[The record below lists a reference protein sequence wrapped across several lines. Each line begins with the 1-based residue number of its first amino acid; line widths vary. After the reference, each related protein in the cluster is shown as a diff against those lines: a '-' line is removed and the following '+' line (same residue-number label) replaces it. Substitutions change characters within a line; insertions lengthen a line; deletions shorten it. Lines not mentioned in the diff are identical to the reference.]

1 MSPCLQPVPSPRSR
15 SRSVEWRSTSDPAAP
30 ALPVAALILLVL
42 LLLGLGGCADNAPFR
57 VTEASASVDCRA
69 DEAGRLLEP
78 ACRTMT
84 VEVSHDQYNLM
95 FVEFDDQGLQFP
107 DKPFGEAAAFQI
119 TDAMKRLNALAA
131 DHGKLTIFVYVHGWR
146 HNAAHDDD
154 DVRNFRKL
162 LHDSALIEQSRGTGH
177 RVVGIYVGWRGLSA
191 RFAPFRELS
200 FWTRKNA
207 ALHVAQGSARELFA
221 RLRGF
226 RCAQSR
232 RNGAADCNDQDA
244 FDRSNVR
251 LFMIG
256 HSFGALVLYNAVAG
270 SLVEAMTRA
279 HDGGVRGAPTPRFA
293 DMVVLLNPAFE
304 ATRYTPLHRIAT
316 LGPPATA
323 EPPLMIAITGSA
335 DDATRVFFP
344 IGRTLNS
351 LFQRTVNDEEE
362 RANTNTIGHMPLY
375 LTHTLV
381 GPGPGSRPY
390 CPQWVAAVGDG
401 DRLPD
406 EQLKANVEAEQ
417 ANADEYQRTFGRA
430 SRRERGWSRTF
441 CSGAVLMH
449 NGAHDPHSV
458 LWNVIADNNVI
469 RDHSDVDG
477 PVLWGVLRQLYLD
490 LGTYK
495 GERAQ
500 PYIRGRWRD
509 QSR

>member
-1 MSPCLQPVPSPRSR
+1 M
-15 SRSVEWRSTSDPAAP
+15 AAR
-30 ALPVAALILLVL
+30 VL
-42 LLLGLGGCADNAPFR
+42 LAWLVVWLGGCAGNAPFR
-57 VTEASASVDCRA
+57 VTTADPAVDCRA
-69 DEAGRLLEP
+69 DAAGRLLEA
-78 ACRTMT
+78 ACRTVT
-84 VEVSHDQYNLM
+84 VEVSRDQYDLM
-95 FVEFDDQGLQFP
+95 YVEFDDQGLQFP
-107 DKPFGEAAAFQI
+107 EDPFGTPAAFQI
-119 TDAMKRLNALAA
+119 TEAMKRLNALVAERR
-131 DHGKLTIFVYVHGWR
+131 KLTIFVYVHGWH
-146 HNAAHDDD
+146 HNAAHDDG

-162 LHDSALIEQSRGTGH
+162 LHDSALIEHSRGTDH

-191 RFAPFRELS
+191 RFPPFRELS

-232 RNGAADCNDQDA
+232 RNGATDCNDQDG

-251 LFMIG
+251 LFMVG
-256 HSFGALVLYNAVAG
+256 HSFGALVLFNAVAG
-270 SLVEAMTRA
+270 SLVESMTRA
-279 HDGGVRGAPTPRFA
+279 HDGGAPGAPTPRFA

-316 LGPPATA
+316 LGAPATA

-335 DDATRVFFP
+335 DDATRIFFP
-344 IGRTLNS
+344 IGRTINS
-351 LFQRTVNDEEE
+351 VFQRTVNAEEE
-362 RANTNTIGHMPLY
+362 QANTNTIGHMSDY
-375 LTHTLV
+375 LTHTLT
-381 GPGPGSRPY
+381 GPTPGSAPY
-390 CPQWVAAVGDG
+390 CPQWVASVGDG

-417 ANADEYQRTFGRA
+417 ANADDYQRTFGGVP
-430 SRRERGWSRTF
+430 RRERGWSRTF
-441 CSGAVLMH
+441 CSGAVLAH
-449 NGAHDPHSV
+449 NGRHDPNSV
-458 LWNVIADNNVI
+458 LWNVIADRNVI

-500 PYIRGRWRD
+500 PYMRGRWRD